1 MCEKLRKGSPNKAAA
16 SEENHSGRAA
26 PLGTSFVSATFRSP
40 SPEGVSVRATALSF
54 ISPISFIALSKPTYS
69 ILLKI
74 FFVSSL
80 FSMMIETTFFY
91 ESSMKLEVQ
100 SLAL

>member
-40 SPEGVSVRATALSF
+40 SLEGVSVRA
-54 ISPISFIALSKPTYS
+54 
-69 ILLKI
+69 
-74 FFVSSL
+74 
-80 FSMMIETTFFY
+80 
-91 ESSMKLEVQ
+91 
-100 SLAL
+100 